1 MKAAFKREEKSVSL
15 AKWHTIRKQENKSYP
30 NIVST
35 FSVNNDFKWMNEWEV
50 KSKMCGLLS

>member
-35 FSVNNDFKWMNEWEV
+35 FSVNNDFKWMNEWMG
-50 KSKMCGLLS
+50 SKV